1 MVVSSTTIMPGEEAY
16 ADASFT
22 MHEGMA
28 GPHFIVLPI
37 VTNDPREPNKFV
49 KIRANFVD
57 PKKETLKGAK

>member
-28 GPHFIVLPI
+28 GPHLFVLPLK
-37 VTNDPREPNKFV
+37 TNDPREPHKII
-49 KIRANFVD
+49 KIRANFVG
-57 PKKETLKGAK
+57 PKKAE